1 MASLL
6 LLIKTRRLSRRKR
19 DTVLRRVHVA
29 IIRRVIAQIDGSIL
43 RDVSKSRRLR
53 DATVRATRRLHNE
66 IRDVLRR
73 DNFIAKT
80 NVNLIDKTTNLAT
93 HGQVFNIF

>member
-6 LLIKTRRLSRRKR
+6 LLIKTRHLSRRKR
-19 DTVLRRVHVA
+19 DTVLCRVHVA
-29 IIRRVIAQIDGSIL
+29 IIRRVIVQIDGSIL

-53 DATVRATRRLHNE
+53 DATVRATRRLRNE

-73 DNFIAKT
+73 DNFVAK
-80 NVNLIDKTTNLAT
+80 NNINLIDKN
-93 HGQVFNIF
+93 H

>member
-6 LLIKTRRLSRRKR
+6 LLIKTRRLSRHER

-53 DATVRATRRLHNE
+53 DATVRATRQLHDE
-66 IRDVLRR
+66 IRNILRR
-73 DNFIAKT
+73 DNFVTKN
-80 NVNLIDKTTNLAT
+80 NVNLIDKN
-93 HGQVFNIF
+93 H

>member
-6 LLIKTRRLSRRKR
+6 LLIKTRRLSRRER
-19 DTVLRRVHVA
+19 DTVLRRVRVA
-29 IIRRVIAQIDGSIL
+29 INRRVIAQIDGSIL

-53 DATVRATRRLHNE
+53 DGNGTRYATARNE

-73 DNFIAKT
+73 DNFVAKI
-80 NVNLIDKTTNLAT
+80 NVNLIVKN
-93 HGQVFNIF
+93 H

>member
-6 LLIKTRRLSRRKR
+6 LLIKTRRLSRRER

-53 DATVRATRRLHNE
+53 DATVRATRRLRNE
-66 IRDVLRR
+66 IRDILRR
-73 DNFIAKT
+73 DNFVAKN
-80 NVNLIDKTTNLAT
+80 NVNLIDKN
-93 HGQVFNIF
+93 H